1 MAWLLAAAMAIVAAG
16 LAVALVR
23 RTAAMRELRARLSEL
38 EAKAEMGKGGSEPRL
53 LVLWALAQLEQQRAW
68 RLSLAPA
75 PSSEPDGLAE
85 LLAMEVDR
93 IREEVGTPGSIDVRL
108 EPPVAADD
116 AVLALLAAREL
127 LAVLVPHTQ
136 AYDLAVERDG
146 AHLEV
151 EVICDGWEGP
161 DTAADDIGRLLAT
174 VAPAGGDL
182 QLEADDKGRLRATL
196 QLPLTA

>member
-1 MAWLLAAAMAIVAAG
+1 MAWLLTAALAAVAAG

-23 RTAAMRELRARLSEL
+23 RTAATRDLRIRLDGL
-38 EAKAEMGKGGSEPRL
+38 EAEVGKREPEPRL
-53 LVLWALAQLEQQRAW
+53 GVLWSLAQLEQQRAW

-75 PSSEPDGLAE
+75 ARPEPDGLAG
-85 LLAMEVDR
+85 LLAMEVER
-93 IREEVGTPGSIDVRL
+93 IREEVGTPGSLDVEL

-116 AVLALLAAREL
+116 AVLAFVAAREL

-136 AYDLAVERDG
+136 AFDLAVGRDG
-146 AHLEV
+146 TRLEV
-151 EVICDGWEGP
+151 EVVCVGWEGP
-161 DTAADDIGRLLAT
+161 DSAADDIGRLLAT

-182 QLEADDKGRLRATL
+182 QVDADDDGRLRATM